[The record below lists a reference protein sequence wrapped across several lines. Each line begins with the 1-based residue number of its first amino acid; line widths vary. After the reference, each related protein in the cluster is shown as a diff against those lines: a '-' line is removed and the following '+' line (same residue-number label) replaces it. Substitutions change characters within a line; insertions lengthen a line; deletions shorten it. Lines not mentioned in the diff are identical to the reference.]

1 VLAALPHP
9 PVDMVMPQTAQAVFT
24 LFIFAPLGAMVVYAV
39 RLLVRKRDPLM
50 LICLAG
56 GALSMFYEPIVDVL
70 GLVWF
75 PRPNQW
81 IAFQVFG
88 RPIPLFIAFVYS
100 WFIGGQGYLAY
111 RRFAK
116 GIDMRGVV
124 RLWAAFA
131 VCDLFIESPGV
142 IANTYHY
149 YGHQPFNPWG
159 LPFWWL
165 WVNAV
170 MPLLVAALVLKLRPI
185 LGEGRKLLLL
195 IPLVPM
201 ADGMAN
207 AGTAFPVWLTLNTE
221 LGLVWTYLGALA
233 SLGLAGIAVW
243 LIGLLV
249 TSGQDQS
256 KVTTD
261 RAEAPVLKVS

>member
-1 VLAALPHP
+1 
-9 PVDMVMPQTAQAVFT
+9 
-24 LFIFAPLGAMVVYAV
+24 
-39 RLLVRKRDPLM
+39 
-50 LICLAG
+50 
-56 GALSMFYEPIVDVL
+56 
-70 GLVWF
+70 
-75 PRPNQW
+75 
-81 IAFQVFG
+81 
-88 RPIPLFIAFVYS
+88 
-100 WFIGGQGYLAY
+100 
-111 RRFAK
+111 
-116 GIDMRGVV
+116 
-124 RLWAAFA
+124 
-131 VCDLFIESPGV
+131 V